1 MFNKQEYSIYAV
13 VWIFIFLAPVLG
25 HFVFTSVQSV
35 PFDWHDVW
43 RIWGALALYLVVFF
57 IHDLLVA
64 PLLARYGKKQ
74 LYVVATLA
82 LVAAGF
88 AYNFSHRPDKPGP
101 PPGVTEGRTDGG
113 RPLRPPVGM
122 HDMMSLAMLVTTIGA
137 NIGLKLFFKSQL
149 EQQRIDRERTAHLQQ
164 ELEYLRYQVN
174 PHFLM
179 NTLNNIHALVDID
192 PAKAKQSV
200 VELSKMLRY
209 MLYGTDRRSISLEE
223 GFKFLDNYISLMR
236 LRHDENKVRI
246 TLDLP
251 DPVPNVWLPPLL
263 FIPFIE
269 NAFKHGISY
278 DYGSF
283 IHITVSVADG
293 RITLNCRNSIP
304 MKAQNGHDKG
314 GIGVVNVKRRLEL
327 IFGKDNYSLTIGPDI
342 SAPEPAFAVSL
353 SIPALSA
360 PLEL

>member
-13 VWIFIFLAPVLG
+13 VWIIIFLAPVLG

-43 RIWGALALYLVVFF
+43 RIWGALALYLVVFI

-82 LVAAGF
+82 LVTAGF
-88 AYNFSHRPDKPGP
+88 AYNFSHRPDRQGP
-101 PPGVTEGRTDGG
+101 PLSRTERRSTTGL
-113 RPLRPPVGM
+113 PPRPPLGM
-122 HDMMSLAMLVTTIGA
+122 HEIMSLAMLVTTIGA

-192 PAKAKQSV
+192 PARAKQSV

-209 MLYGTDRRSISLEE
+209 VLYGTDTRAISLEE
-223 GFKFLDNYISLMR
+223 GFRFLTHYLDLMR
-236 LRHDENKVRI
+236 LRHDENKVNI
-246 TLDLP
+246 TLDVP
-251 DPVPNVWLPPLL
+251 DPLPNVWMPPLL
-263 FIPFIE
+263 LIPFIE
-269 NAFKHGISY
+269 NACVQGISY
-278 DYGSF
+278 NSDSF
-283 IHITVSVADG
+283 IHASLNVSDG
-293 RITLNCRNSIP
+293 MIHFNCRNSIP
-304 MKAQNGHDKG
+304 AVPRDKHGRG
-314 GIGVVNVKRRLEL
+314 GIGVTNVTRRLDL
-327 IFGKDNYSLTIGPDI
+327 LFGKDNYTLSIGPDPT
-342 SAPEPAFAVSL
+342 APVPTYDVSL
-353 SIPALSA
+353 SFPAS
-360 PLEL
+360 ES